1 MIGYTNPSTESE
13 GTEFVLGEIWGLLCH
28 RALGTFLQLDV
39 SWLGLVDLFLK
50 CGGNF
55 QNISEASIHYDQ
67 FELSDLLLEF
77 GRQGFQYD
85 ILADGFS
92 TECIGNHVGLTR
104 VVIYS
109 KVIILDQ
116 L

>member
-1 MIGYTNPSTESE
+1 M
-13 GTEFVLGEIWGLLCH
+13 
-28 RALGTFLQLDV
+28 LGTFLQIGV
-39 SWLGLVDLFLK
+39 IGLGLADLFLK

-55 QNISEASIHYDQ
+55 QNISKASIHYDQ
-67 FELSDLLLEF
+67 VELSDLLLEF

-85 ILADGFS
+85 IQAGGLS

-109 KVIILDQ
+109 KIIILDQ

>member
-1 MIGYTNPSTESE
+1 M
-13 GTEFVLGEIWGLLCH
+13 
-28 RALGTFLQLDV
+28 ALGMFLQIGV
-39 SWLGLVDLFLK
+39 SWLGLADLFLQ

-67 FELSDLLLEF
+67 VELSDLLLEF

-85 ILADGFS
+85 IQADGLS

-109 KVIILDQ
+109 KIIILDQ